1 MSKNAGHLVLFNAIK
16 LLSHSAFALIRF
28 KLIYLFQ
35 TITTCF
41 EIICIDGLEI
51 YKQNMYFY
59 YKNTTFTSCQNAA
72 CSNEFIFPLKGR
84 LCSGGKGFD
93 WANLIFAAYFILR
106 GRDTHTGY
114 WFSAVF
120 VSGRH
125 DLPSYARA
133 FSLTSYEMLNSS
145 LWINKG
151 FRLFNFS
158 KILDLH
164 NYKRFYFC
172 PWMLRFPAMFCHA
185 GPCSLAFLARCQIL
199 TDSHFQIQSFKS
211 RRMDCSYINYGEL
224 RCDSVMISLK
234 AMNFIINSSLFLWG

>member
-1 MSKNAGHLVLFNAIK
+1 MFWLSKFYFCRLFHTERSWHA
-16 LLSHSAFALIRF
+16 
-28 KLIYLFQ
+28 YQ
-35 TITTCF
+35 V
-41 EIICIDGLEI
+41 
-51 YKQNMYFY
+51 
-59 YKNTTFTSCQNAA
+59 
-72 CSNEFIFPLKGR
+72 
-84 LCSGGKGFD
+84 
-93 WANLIFAAYFILR
+93 LIFCGFCF
-106 GRDTHTGY
+106 
-114 WFSAVF
+114 WSAW
-120 VSGRH
+120 
-125 DLPSYARA
+125 LMPSHARA
-133 FSLTSYEMLNSS
+133 FSLTSFEMLNSS
-145 LWINKG
+145 LQLNKG